1 MGSLSILRLPVMK
14 ANQYSSMFHWAV
26 SLGVAIFFAMISPT
40 KAHAQDG
47 PNPRLPSIT
56 LQAGIHLINAE
67 VASEVGTRAK
77 GLMHRTK
84 LGNNQGMLFIFE
96 QKAQHCFWMRN
107 TLIPLS
113 IAFLEDD
120 GTILNIENMQP
131 KSDDSHCPLKAIRYA
146 LEMDQGWFAKK
157 GISAGDRL
165 GAKGLFSTKP

>member
-1 MGSLSILRLPVMK
+1 MSSLLGLPNMSATLYYGRLLSTLK
-14 ANQYSSMFHWAV
+14 
-26 SLGVAIFFAMISPT
+26 LGLVFMLACTLSVQ
-40 KAHAQDG
+40 AQDS

-56 LQAGIHLINAE
+56 IQAGIHLIDAE
-67 VASEVGTRAK
+67 VAADIGTRAK

-84 LGNNQGMLFIFE
+84 LGNNLGMLFVFE

-131 KSDDSHCPLKAIRYA
+131 KSEDSHCPLKATRYA
-146 LEMDQGWFAKK
+146 LEMDQGWFTKK
-157 GISAGDRL
+157 GIAVGDRL
-165 GAKGLFSTKP
+165 SAKGLFSAKQK

>member
-1 MGSLSILRLPVMK
+1 MPANPFQRRFFLILQVALLSFLSFTAQAR
-14 ANQYSSMFHWAV
+14 
-26 SLGVAIFFAMISPT
+26 
-40 KAHAQDG
+40 AQDG

-56 LQAGIHLINAE
+56 IQAGIHLINAE
-67 VASEVGTRAK
+67 VASDVGTRAK

-84 LGNNQGMLFIFE
+84 LGNNQGMLFVFE
-96 QKAQHCFWMRN
+96 QKGQHCFWMRN

-131 KSDDSHCPLKAIRYA
+131 KAEESHCPLKATRFA

-157 GISAGDRL
+157 GIVVGDKL
-165 GAKGLFSTKP
+165 GAKGVFSPK

>member
-1 MGSLSILRLPVMK
+1 MSAKLFSGQFLSLLK
-14 ANQYSSMFHWAV
+14 
-26 SLGVAIFFAMISPT
+26 LGFALTLTCTLS
-40 KAHAQDG
+40 AQAQDS

-56 LQAGIHLINAE
+56 VQAGIHLIDAE
-67 VASEVGTRAK
+67 VASDIGTRAK

-84 LGNNQGMLFIFE
+84 LGNNQGMLFVFE

-131 KSDDSHCPLKAIRYA
+131 KSDDSHCPLKATRYA
-146 LEMDQGWFAKK
+146 LEMDQGWFTKK
-157 GISAGDRL
+157 GIAVGDRL
-165 GAKGLFSTKP
+165 SAKGLFTTKPK